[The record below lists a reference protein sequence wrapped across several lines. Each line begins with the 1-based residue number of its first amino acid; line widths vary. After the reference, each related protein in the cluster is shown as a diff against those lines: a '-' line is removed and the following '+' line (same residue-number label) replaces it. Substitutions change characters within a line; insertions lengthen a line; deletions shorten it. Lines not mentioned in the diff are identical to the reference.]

1 MMKKL
6 FLFALPLM
14 LLLGSCQN
22 ELEEQAQS
30 KGLKVVSAS
39 IESQS
44 SRLAVSYDNAT
55 NIFGLNWSED
65 DAFNAF
71 GTNSTSA
78 VYNWTS
84 GNGFKMTSG
93 SLNEPQY
100 GIYPSSSNPSISST
114 TVTMTLPAAPT
125 VGAINLPMWAATENG
140 TSYAFKHLAAGL
152 RVAVNTIPAGYNT
165 LMVEASNAISGEF
178 TANLGDATPALTF
191 NGTLE
196 DSNKKVTVSFTAAN
210 NTDTK
215 NEVFYIPLPAGT
227 YSTLKVTIS
236 NGNENQNINL
246 KDWSN
251 LTIVRGKMYYTTA
264 VVDASTIAAVNQ
276 ALANA
281 GEVPVTVNMPE
292 AIDASAGAI
301 EIPDDAKE
309 VTMNFQTAPTTSE
322 SKPLTINQND
332 GATSGEATS
341 ELNINMPAGATN
353 LYATIDAP
361 TTTATL
367 NGGQYAKV
375 TATTATN
382 TLIIKSNVTIASLII
397 EGGNVII
404 EEGATIDDENITNNG
419 NGTITY
425 NEIVNS
431 EAELN
436 SAVANVDNS
445 IVTLGADITMSEKLV
460 IDRNLVL
467 DGNDYTLTYT
477 GDDRA
482 IDMPSDTENGTN
494 LNVTIQNLTVNC
506 SATNCNRAIN
516 YNANGKLILD
526 NVTVTGT
533 PTTYA
538 LNFPGKSDKA
548 QVDITNCQIKG
559 LIALNVWGEDMII
572 NVTNSI
578 LTSVDN
584 AEAENY
590 AAITLNNDGTTS
602 AEGTNITIKGGKIVA
617 KDEKDAP
624 SAAVSNLTA
633 TGVVT
638 IDATTEVTGFVS
650 KPVAV
655 IYYEGYNEFY
665 SETDLQAA
673 IDKVIADNNGKIR
686 LISDITLE
694 SSLTIAQGGNVTID
708 LNGYTIS
715 QEKAQTTTYAMIT
728 NKGTLTI
735 KDTSSEGNGKI
746 TYKDITEYTA
756 DNNYAS
762 NTIRNEGTLTLESG
776 TIENISSDNVMD
788 YGYPHAIDVYQG
800 STTNIKGGTVKS
812 ANYDCI
818 RMFCNSTTLPTIVN
832 ISGGNIINRVTFQN
846 PTNNKAGYG
855 ELNITGGTFTTT
867 DNVNANVRLLNFSS
881 DVSNMKAKIS
891 GGTFDKGVK
900 TQNYGSWTANWEW
913 LTIENNVINK
923 IE

>member
-1 MMKKL
+1 MKKTL
-6 FLFALPLM
+6 LMASAAVLIWTSCSEEDALNNSRQGL
-14 LLLGSCQN
+14 SSISAVI
-22 ELEEQAQS
+22 EQDS
-30 KGLKVVSAS
+30 GK
-39 IESQS
+39 
-44 SRLAVSYDNAT
+44 SRVQVNDNNGGATLSWVADDSFNTFGDTNAT
-55 NIFGLNWSED
+55 YV
-65 DAFNAF
+65 FNAEKSEF
-71 GTNSTSA
+71 EVKGTAPSTINYA
-78 VYNWTS
+78 A
-84 GNGFKMTSG
+84 
-93 SLNEPQY
+93 
-100 GIYPSSSNPSISST
+100 YPSSFNPTLNGT
-114 TVTMTLPAAPT
+114 TLTMTLPT
-125 VGAINLPMWAATENG
+125 GITNVETQSNVPMWAGVPVG
-140 TSYAFKHLAAGL
+140 THLSFKHLAAVLKIDLTGISEYSTIEVTADKVL
-152 RVAVNTIPAGYNT
+152 AGDFTATLGENCVLAPAVNNSA
-165 LMVEASNAISGEF
+165 
-178 TANLGDATPALTF
+178 D
-191 NGTLE
+191 
-196 DSNKKVTVSFTAAN
+196 DNKKVTITLADQNDAEVIYLPVPATTYATLSVTAKSE
-210 NTDTK
+210 TETK
-215 NEVFYIPLPAGT
+215 L
-227 YSTLKVTIS
+227 LKSWT
-236 NGNENQNINL
+236 
-246 KDWSN
+246 N
-251 LTIVRGKMYYTTA
+251 LTFQRAMMYTASLVNLSTPSGVTSALGDLSETPVVLNLAGDFTTNESDSKITIPN
-264 VVDASTIAAVNQ
+264 VEDSDLTLNFEST
-276 ALANA
+276 
-281 GEVPVTVNMPE
+281 
-292 AIDASAGAI
+292 
-301 EIPDDAKE
+301 
-309 VTMNFQTAPTTSE
+309 PTTSE
-322 SKPLTINQND
+322 ENPLIIESEDETNVGEATKELTINIPVEENKE
-332 GATSGEATS
+332 TYLT
-341 ELNINMPAGATN
+341 INT
-353 LYATIDAP
+353 P
-361 TTTATL
+361 TTTATIA
-367 NGGQYAKV
+367 GGDYATL

-382 TLIIKSNVTIASLII
+382 TLIIKSNVKIANLII
-397 EGGNVII
+397 EGGNVVI
-404 EEGATIDDENITNNG
+404 EEGATITTTQNKG
-419 NGTITY
+419 SGTITY

-431 EAELN
+431 AEELN
-436 SAVANVDNS
+436 SAVADANNS
-445 IVTLGADITMSEKLV
+445 IVTLGANITMSEKLV
-460 IDRNLVL
+460 INRNLVL

-482 IDMPSDTENGTN
+482 IDMPSVTENNTI
-494 LNVTIQNLTVNC
+494 LNVTIQNLTVEC
-506 SATNCNRAIN
+506 SATYCNRAIN

-548 QVDITNCQIKG
+548 QVDITNCQITG

-578 LTSVDN
+578 LTSVDKT
-584 AEAENY
+584 EVENY
-590 AAITLNNDGTTS
+590 AAVKLNNDGITS

-617 KDEKDAP
+617 KDEKGDP

-673 IDKVIADNNGKIR
+673 IDRVIADNNGKIR
-686 LISDITLE
+686 LISDVTLE
-694 SSLTIAQGGNVTID
+694 SPLTIAQGGNVTID

-735 KDTSSEGNGKI
+735 MDTSSEGNGKI
-746 TYKDITEYTA
+746 SYKDITEYTA
-756 DNNYAS
+756 DINYAS

-776 TIENISSDNVMD
+776 TIENTSSDDVMNF
-788 YGYPHAIDVYQG
+788 GYPHAIDVYQG
-800 STTNIKGGTVKS
+800 STTNINGGTVKS
-812 ANYDCI
+812 VNYDCI

>member
-22 ELEEQAQS
+22 ELEDQAQS

-65 DAFNAF
+65 DAFKAF

-78 VYNWTS
+78 VYSWTS
-84 GNGFKMTSG
+84 GNGFEMTSG

-140 TSYAFKHLAAGL
+140 ASYAFKHLAAGL
-152 RVAVNTIPAGYNT
+152 RVAVNTIPADYNT

-191 NGTLE
+191 TGTLE

-236 NGNENQNINL
+236 NGNLNQNIIL
-246 KDWSN
+246 KDWSD

-281 GEVPVTVNMPE
+281 GEVPVSVNMPE

-309 VTMNFQTAPTTSE
+309 VTMNFAAAPTTSE
-322 SKPLTINQND
+322 NTPLTINQNHE
-332 GATSGEATS
+332 ATSGEATS
-341 ELNINMPAGATN
+341 ELNINMPTEATS

-367 NGGQYAKV
+367 NGGNYAKV

-382 TLIIKSNVTIASLII
+382 TLIIKSNVKIASLII

-404 EEGATIDDENITNNG
+404 EKGATITTTENKG
-419 NGTITY
+419 SGTITY

-431 EAELN
+431 VEELN
-436 SAVANVDNS
+436 SAVADANNS
-445 IVTLGADITMSEKLV
+445 IVTLGANITMSEKLV
-460 IDRNLVL
+460 INRNLVL

-482 IDMPSDTENGTN
+482 IDMPSVTENNTI

-548 QVDITNCQIKG
+548 QVDITNCQITG

-578 LTSVDN
+578 LTSVDTN
-584 AEAENY
+584 SAENY
-590 AAITLNNDGTTS
+590 AAVMLNNDGTTS
-602 AEGTNITIKGGKIVA
+602 ANGAKITITGGKVVA
-617 KDEKDAP
+617 TDENDNE

-655 IYYEGYNEFY
+655 IYNEGYNEFY

-694 SSLTIAQGGNVTID
+694 SPLTIAQGGNVTID
-708 LNGYTIS
+708 LNGKTITTPATDENGDGVDAFQVTGS
-715 QEKAQTTTYAMIT
+715 LIINGEGSIKATMDCVRAMENAYVVINGGNYEAACEAVYA
-728 NKGTLTI
+728 
-735 KDTSSEGNGKI
+735 EGNAKVEINNGSFKVEGGWGQTYTLNLEDDARNTASI
-746 TYKDITEYTA
+746 T
-756 DNNYAS
+756 
-762 NTIRNEGTLTLESG
+762 
-776 TIENISSDNVMD
+776 V
-788 YGYPHAIDVYQG
+788 
-800 STTNIKGGTVKS
+800 KGGTFYNFNPANNAAEGDVTNFVKEG
-812 ANYDCI
+812 YTVEEETI
-818 RMFCNSTTLPTIVN
+818 NSETWYSVIVN
-832 ISGGNIINRVTFQN
+832 S
-846 PTNNKAGYG
+846 A
-855 ELNITGGTFTTT
+855 E
-867 DNVNANVRLLNFSS
+867 
-881 DVSNMKAKIS
+881 
-891 GGTFDKGVK
+891 
-900 TQNYGSWTANWEW
+900 
-913 LTIENNVINK
+913 
-923 IE
+923 